1 MIILARIVLVCR
13 IHKVRSSK
21 SGMSPI
27 NILSAVYALYV
38 KKGISDGDV
47 QYSDAVLYD
56 RKHKVRSNIFV
67 LASKSPMF
75 QIDFTR

>member
-13 IHKVRSSK
+13 VHKIRSSK
-21 SGMSPI
+21 SGVSPI

-38 KKGISDGDV
+38 KGISDGDV
-47 QYSDAVLYD
+47 QYSDAILYD
-56 RKHKVRSNIFV
+56 RKREVRSNIFV
-67 LASKSPMF
+67 LASKLSMF